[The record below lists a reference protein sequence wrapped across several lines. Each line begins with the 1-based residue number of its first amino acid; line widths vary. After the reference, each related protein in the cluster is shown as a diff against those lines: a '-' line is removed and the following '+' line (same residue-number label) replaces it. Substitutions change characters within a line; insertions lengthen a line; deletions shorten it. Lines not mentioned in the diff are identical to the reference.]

1 MSDLL
6 HNNILICAMTSWLV
20 AQVVKTLV
28 HWRVH
33 RRFDIRRLI
42 SNGGMPSAHTA
53 FVVSLAIMVAVQEGL
68 GSTAFALAFGF
79 AAIVINDAVGVRY
92 ETGKQGKLINKILQQ
107 VLVEGKPLSDD
118 TLKELIGH
126 TPTEAFFG
134 GIIGILVPLFF
145 R

>member
-1 MSDLL
+1 MAELL
-6 HNNILICAMTSWLV
+6 GNSILMCALTAWLV
-20 AQVVKTLV
+20 AQVIKTLV
-28 HWRVH
+28 YWRVNH
-33 RRFDIRRLI
+33 SFNIRRLI

-53 FVVSLAIMVAVQEGL
+53 FVVALAIMVAFREGL

-79 AAIVINDAVGVRY
+79 AVVVINDAVGVRY

>member
-107 VLVEGKPLSDD
+107 VLWK
-118 TLKELIGH
+118 
-126 TPTEAFFG
+126 AN
-134 GIIGILVPLFF
+134 

>member
-1 MSDLL
+1 MGELL
-6 HNNILICAMTSWLV
+6 NNGILMCAMTAWLV
-20 AQVVKTLV
+20 AQVIKTLV
-28 HWRVH
+28 YWRVN
-33 RRFDIRRLI
+33 RWFNARILF

-53 FVVSLAIMVAVQEGL
+53 FVVALTIMVAFREGL

-79 AAIVINDAVGVRY
+79 AVVVIVDAVGVRY
-92 ETGKQGKLINKILQQ
+92 ETGRQGEVINKIIQQ
-107 VLVEGKPLSDD
+107 VLVEGRPLTDD

-134 GIIGILVPLFF
+134 GVIGILLPLFF